1 MICCGRQRFSENK
14 EWTLAESIGGC
25 RGKAEPVFGEKRP
38 ECRKTVEFPTGKES
52 SEGFLHGK
60 IKEKKGIL

>member
-14 EWTLAESIGGC
+14 EWTLAAAG
-25 RGKAEPVFGEKRP
+25 GKAEPVFGEKRP

>member
-25 RGKAEPVFGEKRP
+25 RGEGGAGVWREAAG
-38 ECRKTVEFPTGKES
+38 KTVEFPTGKES

>member
-1 MICCGRQRFSENK
+1 MRA
-14 EWTLAESIGGC
+14 LAAAG
-25 RGKAEPVFGEKRP
+25 GKAEPVFGEKRP